1 MKTASPASIDT
12 DLPLRAF
19 DYQPLTRVVF
29 GPGTLAQVGPLT
41 RELGGKHVLLVT
53 DPGLEAAGHPQRA
66 QASLE
71 EAHLRVTV
79 FDGVEENPTTKHVE
93 AGLTVARQERVDF
106 IVAVGGGSAMD
117 AAKGIN
123 FLYTNGGRMQ
133 DYWGTGKAA
142 KAMLP
147 SIGVPTTAGT
157 GSEAQSYALI
167 ADPESHVKMAC
178 GDKKA
183 AFRVTILDPLVTV
196 TQPRHV
202 TADTG
207 LDAISH
213 ALESYV
219 TSKRNPLSQLFAREA
234 WRLLA
239 ANLETVLRD
248 ENDLEARAAM
258 QLGAHLAGM
267 AIENSMLG
275 ATHALANPLTSHH
288 GLAHGLAISLMLP
301 HVIRFNADA
310 VGGLYCDLAVEAG
323 LDGEPSRVSGRVSR
337 VTGAEAIAQRVDAL
351 ACAAGL
357 PRRLADCGVSRG
369 ILPVLA
375 EEAAQQWTGKFNP
388 RPVGYEELLG
398 LYEGAY

>member
-1 MKTASPASIDT
+1 MKAGSSKGMET
-12 DLPLRAF
+12 DLPLRTF

-29 GPGTLAQVGPLT
+29 GLRTLDQVGELT
-41 RELGGKHVLLVT
+41 RELGGRRVLLVT

-66 QASLE
+66 RAALE
-71 EAHLRVTV
+71 SAGLHVAV
-79 FDGVEENPTTKHVE
+79 FDDVEENPTTKHVE
-93 AGLTVARQERVDF
+93 AGVAAARQHSADF
-106 IVAVGGGSAMD
+106 LVAVGGGSAMD
-117 AAKGIN
+117 CAKGVN
-123 FLYTNGGRMQ
+123 FLFTNGGRMQ
-133 DYWGTGKAA
+133 DFWGSGKAT
-142 KAMLP
+142 KPMLA

-167 ADPESHVKMAC
+167 ADPESHIKMAC
-178 GDKKA
+178 GDRKA
-183 AFRVTILDPLVTV
+183 AFRVTILDPQVTV
-196 TQPRHV
+196 TQPGKV

-219 TSKRNPLSQLFAREA
+219 TSKRNPLCQLFAREA

-239 ANLETVLRD
+239 ANLETVLHQAD
-248 ENDLEARAAM
+248 DLEARAAM

-275 ATHALANPLTSHH
+275 ATHALANPLTAHY

-301 HVIRFNADA
+301 HVIRFNALA
-310 VGGLYCDLAVEAG
+310 VGGLYSDLAVEAG
-323 LDGEPSRVSGRVSR
+323 LPDGASAGS
-337 VTGAEAIAQRVDAL
+337 AESIAERVDAL
-351 ACAAGL
+351 ARIAGL

>member
-1 MKTASPASIDT
+1 MET
-12 DLPLRAF
+12 DLPLRTF

-29 GPGTLAQVGPLT
+29 GLGTLDQVGELT
-41 RELGGKHVLLVT
+41 RELGGSRVLLVT

-66 QASLE
+66 RAALE
-71 EAHLRVTV
+71 GAGLQVAV
-79 FDGVEENPTTKHVE
+79 FDEVEENPTTKHVE
-93 AGLTVARQERVDF
+93 AGVAAARQLSADSL
-106 IVAVGGGSAMD
+106 VAVGGGSAMD
-117 AAKGIN
+117 CAKGIN
-123 FLYTNGGRMQ
+123 FLFTNGGRMQ
-133 DYWGTGKAA
+133 DYWGTGKAT
-142 KAMLP
+142 KPMLP
-147 SIGVPTTAGT
+147 SIGMPTTAGT

-167 ADPESHVKMAC
+167 ADPESHIKMAC
-178 GDKKA
+178 GDRKA
-183 AFRVTILDPLVTV
+183 AFRVAILDPQVTV
-196 TQPRHV
+196 TQPAKV

-219 TSKRNPLSQLFAREA
+219 TSKRGPLSQLFAREA
-234 WRLLA
+234 WRLLV
-239 ANLETVLRD
+239 ANLETVLQNAD
-248 ENDLEARAAM
+248 DLEARAGM

-275 ATHALANPLTSHH
+275 ATHALANPLTAHH

-301 HVIRFNADA
+301 HVIRFNALA
-310 VGGLYCDLAVEAG
+310 VGGLYRDLALEAG
-323 LDGEPSRVSGRVSR
+323 LPDGASA
-337 VTGAEAIAQRVDAL
+337 GAAESIAERVDAL
-351 ACAAGL
+351 ARIAGL

-398 LYEGAY
+398 LYEGAW